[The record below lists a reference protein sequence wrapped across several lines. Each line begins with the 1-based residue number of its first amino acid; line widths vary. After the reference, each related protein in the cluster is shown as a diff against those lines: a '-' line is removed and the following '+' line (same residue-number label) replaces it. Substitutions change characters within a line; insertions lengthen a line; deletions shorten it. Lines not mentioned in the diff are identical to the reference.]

1 MSLTRINDLQLQLQH
16 IQQQMTQCSQQNPQ
30 TDIADVGQLQISPS
44 QPAPPSPLA
53 VTENI
58 LQPSSPGDTR
68 VNSARKGKTN
78 GAGPSEKNGVGK
90 TVSMSM
96 TKSEL
101 LHEVR
106 KQKQEHRRHIR

>member
-1 MSLTRINDLQLQLQH
+1 
-16 IQQQMTQCSQQNPQ
+16 MTQQKQQSPQ
-30 TDIADVGQLQISPS
+30 TDIADTDQLQNSPS

-53 VTENI
+53 VTESD
-58 LQPSSPGDTR
+58 LQQCYMDNGKVTSGRETKQRGRTSE
-68 VNSARKGKTN
+68 SLGKTS
-78 GAGPSEKNGVGK
+78 AGK

-106 KQKQEHRRHIR
+106 KQKQEHRRYIR